1 MANFIRLTTHS
12 DTRGALTVLEKVLDF
27 DIKRIY
33 YIYNV
38 DDSTRGGHRH
48 KTTKQ
53 AAICIAGSCEIFV
66 NNGREQKTFNLD
78 SPEKCLVLETEDWHT
93 MQNFSKNAILL
104 VVASENFDQAD
115 YIFEPYENN

>member
-66 NNGREQKTFNLD
+66 NNGRERKTFNLD

-93 MQNFSKNAILL
+93 MHNFSKNAILL

>member
-1 MANFIRLTTHS
+1 MANFIRLTTYS

-27 DIKRIY
+27 NIKRIY

-93 MQNFSKNAILL
+93 MHNFSKNAILL

>member
-1 MANFIRLTTHS
+1 MANFIRLTTYS

-93 MQNFSKNAILL
+93 MHNFSKNAILL

>member
-1 MANFIRLTTHS
+1 MANFITLTTHS
-12 DTRGALTVLEKVLDF
+12 DKRGALTVLEKVLDF
-27 DIKRIY
+27 DIKRVY
-33 YIYNV
+33 YIYDV

-48 KTTKQ
+48 KITKQ

-78 SPEKCLVLETEDWHT
+78 SPDKCLVLETEDWHT

>member
-12 DTRGALTVLEKVLDF
+12 DKRGALTVLEKVLDF

-48 KTTKQ
+48 KITKQ

-66 NNGREQKTFNLD
+66 NNGLEQKTFNLD
-78 SPEKCLVLETEDWHT
+78 SPDKCLVLETEDWHT

>member
-1 MANFIRLTTHS
+1 MANLISLTTHS
-12 DTRGALTVLEKVLDF
+12 DKRGALTVLEKVLFF

-53 AAICIAGSCEIFV
+53 AAICIAGSCDIFV

-78 SPEKCLVLETEDWHT
+78 SPDKCLVLETEDWHT
-93 MQNFSKNAILL
+93 MKNFSKNAILL

>member
-93 MQNFSKNAILL
+93 MHNFSKNAILL

-115 YIFEPYENN
+115 YIF

>member
-12 DTRGALTVLEKVLDF
+12 GTRGALTVLEKVLDF

-93 MQNFSKNAILL
+93 MHNFSKNAILL